1 MSERQSKSVQDRHE
15 RMLNEIVKQ
24 PGNEQCADCGSKNP
38 RWASYSL
45 GVFLCI
51 RCAGIHRKMGTH
63 ISKVKSITMDQWTSE
78 QIEMMRTSGGNTA
91 VNSKVN
97 PNPGNNP
104 RPLAQ
109 DDEHAME
116 RYIRAKWEKR
126 AFLAENN
133 RMAPLPKTPVSVPAV
148 ARLQALPKRSSSVP
162 ILATSTGNN
171 TTEVLALSQ
180 LREMG
185 FKDEVKNKQVLLQ
198 TQGSIEAAIEIL
210 SRSAV
215 ASSSSASSSPA
226 MAQQHQQFMTNEQ
239 KVEQLIK
246 LGFTDRNGNADAL
259 RRSGGNMDIA
269 MTILNETKNILQQQQ
284 QGFAGQTQQ
293 HLHQHQEPFRSNSV
307 PVLGNNQLL
316 IDVDSTPASTAS
328 ALGNP
333 FAMQQQQQQQQPL
346 QIQYTMQQTQVQQQP
361 FMYQQQQPVVQN
373 NVFSNPFGLTTTSTS
388 TIATTMNATTPN
400 LSFNQT
406 SMVQQPM
413 QQQQQQQQQ
422 QQANFSNPFSQMTPM
437 TSSPYTINNNNNT
450 SYFMPTSTIQPQQ
463 QQQQQQQPFFNQQ
476 QQPQQQQQL
485 FMPQQQPPPP
495 QQQFQYQQQQQTMN
509 PWSSSA
515 ATPNTL
521 F

>member
-15 RMLNEIVKQ
+15 RMLNEIVKN
-24 PGNEQCADCGSKNP
+24 PGNEHCADCGSKNP

-78 QIEMMRTSGGNTA
+78 QIEMMRKSGGNIA
-91 VNSKVN
+91 VNSKIN

-162 ILATSTGNN
+162 ILAASTSNN
-171 TTEVLALSQ
+171 TNNVLALNQ

-185 FKDEVKNKQVLLQ
+185 FKDEVKNKQILLQ

-215 ASSSSASSSPA
+215 SLSASAPPA
-226 MAQQHQQFMTNEQ
+226 MAQQQQQQQQFMTNDQ
-239 KVEQLIK
+239 KVDQLMK
-246 LGFTDRNGNADAL
+246 LGFMDRNSNMDAL

-269 MTILNETKNILQQQQ
+269 MTILNETKNIIQQQ

-293 HLHQHQEPFRSNSV
+293 QHQEPFRSNSV
-307 PVLGNNQLL
+307 PVLGNQLL
-316 IDVDSTPASTAS
+316 IDVDSTPAITNS
-328 ALGNP
+328 ATSNP
-333 FAMQQQQQQQQPL
+333 FASQQQPQQPL
-346 QIQYTMQQTQVQQQP
+346 QIQYTMQQQP
-361 FMYQQQQPVVQN
+361 FMYQQQQQQQQQPTMQN
-373 NVFSNPFGLTTTSTS
+373 NVFNNPFGLTTTSSS
-388 TIATTMNATTPN
+388 TIATTTNTTAPN
-400 LSFNQT
+400 LSFHQT
-406 SMVQQPM
+406 SLVQQPM
-413 QQQQQQQQQ
+413 QQQQQ
-422 QQANFSNPFSQMTPM
+422 ANLSNPFSQMTPM
-437 TSSPYTINNNNNT
+437 TNSPYTINNNT
-450 SYFMPTSTIQPQQ
+450 SYFMPTSTTQP
-463 QQQQQQQPFFNQQ
+463 QQQQPFFNQQ
-476 QQPQQQQQL
+476 QPQQQQQP
-485 FMPQQQPPPP
+485 FMQQQQPH

>member
-24 PGNEQCADCGSKNP
+24 PGNEHCADCGSKNP

-78 QIEMMRTSGGNTA
+78 QIEMMRTSGGNIA

-126 AFLAENN
+126 AFLAENS
-133 RMAPLPKTPVSVPAV
+133 RMAPLPKTPAV

-162 ILATSTGNN
+162 ILATSTSNN
-171 TTEVLALSQ
+171 TNDALALNQ

-185 FKDEVKNKQVLLQ
+185 FRDEVKNKQILLQ

-215 ASSSSASSSPA
+215 SSSSTASSSPA
-226 MAQQHQQFMTNEQ
+226 MAQQQQPFMTNEQ

-246 LGFTDRNGNADAL
+246 LGFTDRNSNMDAL

-284 QGFAGQTQQ
+284 GFAGQTQ
-293 HLHQHQEPFRSNSV
+293 HQHQEPFRSNSV
-307 PVLGNNQLL
+307 PVLGNQLL
-316 IDVDSTPASTAS
+316 IDVDTTTTTTTS

-333 FAMQQQQQQQQPL
+333 FAMQQQPQQPL
-346 QIQYTMQQTQVQQQP
+346 QIQYTMQQPQVQQQQP
-361 FMYQQQQPVVQN
+361 FMYQQPQPQPAMQN
-373 NVFSNPFGLTTTSTS
+373 NVFSNPFGLTTTPPST
-388 TIATTMNATTPN
+388 TITTNATITPN
-400 LSFNQT
+400 SFHQAN
-406 SMVQQPM
+406 MVQQPM
-413 QQQQQQQQQ
+413 QQ
-422 QQANFSNPFSQMTPM
+422 ANVSNPFSQMTPM
-437 TSSPYTINNNNNT
+437 TSSPYTINNNT
-450 SYFMPTSTIQPQQ
+450 SYFMPASTTTTLQPQQ
-463 QQQQQQQPFFNQQ
+463 QQQQSFFNQQ
-476 QQPQQQQQL
+476 QPQQQL
-485 FMPQQQPPPP
+485 FMPQQQPP
-495 QQQFQYQQQQQTMN
+495 QQQFQYQQQQQPMN
-509 PWSSSA
+509 PWSSST

>member
-15 RMLNEIVKQ
+15 RMLNEIVKN
-24 PGNEQCADCGSKNP
+24 PGNELCADCGSKNP

-78 QIEMMRTSGGNTA
+78 QIEMMRTSGGNIA
-91 VNSKVN
+91 VNSKIN

-126 AFLAENN
+126 AFLVDNN

-171 TTEVLALSQ
+171 NNDVLALNQ

-185 FKDEVKNKQVLLQ
+185 FKDEAKNKQILLQ

-215 ASSSSASSSPA
+215 ASSSSSSSPA
-226 MAQQHQQFMTNEQ
+226 MAQQQQQFMTHEQ

-246 LGFTDRNGNADAL
+246 LGFTDRSSNMDAL

-284 QGFAGQTQQ
+284 QQQQQQGFAGQTQQ
-293 HLHQHQEPFRSNSV
+293 QQHHHHQEPFRSNSV
-307 PVLGNNQLL
+307 PALSNQLL
-316 IDVDSTPASTAS
+316 IDVDSTPATTTRVMS
-328 ALGNP
+328 NP
-333 FAMQQQQQQQQPL
+333 FAVQQQPL
-346 QIQYTMQQTQVQQQP
+346 QIQYTMQQPQPKQQQP
-361 FMYQQQQPVVQN
+361 FMYQQQQPAMQN
-373 NVFSNPFGLTTTSTS
+373 NVFNNPFGLTTALA
-388 TIATTMNATTPN
+388 ATTNSTTPN
-400 LSFNQT
+400 LSFNQANV
-406 SMVQQPM
+406 VQQPM
-413 QQQQQQQQQ
+413 QH
-422 QQANFSNPFSQMTPM
+422 ANVSNPFSQMTPM
-437 TSSPYTINNNNNT
+437 TSSPYTISNNT
-450 SYFMPTSTIQPQQ
+450 SYFMPTSTVQPQQQQPFFHQQQPQQ
-463 QQQQQQQPFFNQQ
+463 QQQQQQQQPFMLQ
-476 QQPQQQQQL
+476 QQP
-485 FMPQQQPPPP
+485 
-495 QQQFQYQQQQQTMN
+495 QYQQQQQTMN
-509 PWSSSA
+509 PWSSST

>member
-15 RMLNEIVKQ
+15 RMLNEIVKN
-24 PGNEQCADCGSKNP
+24 PSNEHCADCGAKNP

-78 QIEMMRTSGGNTA
+78 QIEMMRTSGGNIA
-91 VNSKVN
+91 VNSKIN

-133 RMAPLPKTPVSVPAV
+133 RMAPLPKTPISVPAV

-162 ILATSTGNN
+162 ILAASTSNN
-171 TTEVLALSQ
+171 SNNVLALNQ

-185 FKDEVKNKQVLLQ
+185 FKDETKNQQILLQ

-210 SRSAV
+210 SRSTV
-215 ASSSSASSSPA
+215 PSSSPSPA
-226 MAQQHQQFMTNEQ
+226 MAPQQQQFMTIDQ
-239 KVEQLIK
+239 KVEQLMK
-246 LGFTDRNGNADAL
+246 LGFVDRNSNMDAL

-269 MTILNETKNILQQQQ
+269 MTILNETKNTLQQQQ
-284 QGFAGQTQQ
+284 
-293 HLHQHQEPFRSNSV
+293 HHQEPFRSNSV
-307 PVLGNNQLL
+307 PVLGNQLL
-316 IDVDSTPASTAS
+316 IDVDSTPATTTTTTTTTS
-328 ALGNP
+328 AMSNP
-333 FAMQQQQQQQQPL
+333 FAMQQQPL
-346 QIQYTMQQTQVQQQP
+346 QIQYTMQQPQQQQS
-361 FMYQQQQPVVQN
+361 FMYQQQQQQQPQSIVQN
-373 NVFSNPFGLTTTSTS
+373 NVFSNPFGLTATSTS
-388 TIATTMNATTPN
+388 TIATTANATTPN
-400 LSFNQT
+400 LSFNQA
-406 SMVQQPM
+406 SMVQQPI
-413 QQQQQQQQQ
+413 QQQQ

-437 TSSPYTINNNNNT
+437 TSSPYTINNNT
-450 SYFMPTSTIQPQQ
+450 SYFMPTSTTQPQQ
-463 QQQQQQQPFFNQQ
+463 QSFFNQQQPQPQPLFMQQ
-476 QQPQQQQQL
+476 QQPQQQY
-485 FMPQQQPPPP
+485 
-495 QQQFQYQQQQQTMN
+495 QYQQQQQTMN

-515 ATPNTL
+515 GTPNTL